1 VCALSA
7 ADNAKTTQ
15 HVSDGKGAAGRWR
28 LRRRLRGRGQ
38 GGQAA
43 TRGGA
48 TAFGGGGGVEGWGG
62 GGGGEGWRGG
72 GGSGGEG
79 WGGGGGGGEGWRGG
93 PTRAAP
99 AAARRQFRLFR
110 GKRVAQGHLQATR
123 QEGKSKGG
131 AKARVVGGK
140 NNKPM
145 QIT

>member
-1 VCALSA
+1 MAPA
-7 ADNAKTTQ
+7 
-15 HVSDGKGAAGRWR
+15 
-28 LRRRLRGRGQ
+28 
-38 GGQAA
+38 AA
-43 TRGGA
+43 TARRAGGA

-62 GGGGEGWRGG
+62 GDGGGEGWRGG

-110 GKRVAQGHLQATR
+110 GKRGWHRGISKQH
-123 QEGKSKGG
+123 GKKAKVRVG
-131 AKARVVGGK
+131 AKARVPGSRGK